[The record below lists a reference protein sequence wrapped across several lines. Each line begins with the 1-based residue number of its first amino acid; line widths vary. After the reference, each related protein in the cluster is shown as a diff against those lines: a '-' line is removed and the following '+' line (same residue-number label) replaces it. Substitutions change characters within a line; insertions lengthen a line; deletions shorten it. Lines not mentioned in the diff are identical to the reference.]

1 MRGQTTLDFAVG
13 VSVFLVVV
21 AFVLT
26 FVPGMLQPFESS
38 VQQETA
44 RADSLAEELGAE
56 LLAEDVGTPY
66 VLDRECTFIFFE
78 DESRSPALPDDGENT
93 DDDPEF
99 ADPFGTGTT
108 STDCNF
114 EDTPLESRLSLETD
128 AGAVNVRIRLVA
140 PVESVAG
147 VQGADGD
154 GQPDTLCLDANDNR
168 VVEADDPLDDS
179 DGNQACQT
187 FNGDDDVVLSTGDTP
202 TSSSSIITA
211 RRAVSLEGGFAD
223 GNTDA
228 ILVVEVW

>member
-44 RADSLAEELGAE
+44 TADRVAEELGAE
-56 LLAEDVGTPY
+56 LLAEEVGTPY
-66 VLDRECTFIFFE
+66 ILDRECTFIFFE

-93 DDDPEF
+93 DGDPEF
-99 ADPFGTGTT
+99 ADPFGTGAV
-108 STDCNF
+108 STVCNF

-128 AGAVNVRIRLVA
+128 SGAVNIRIRLIA
-140 PVESVAG
+140 PVESVSG
-147 VQGADGD
+147 VEGADGD
-154 GQPDTLCLDANDNR
+154 GQPDTLCLDANDDR
-168 VVEADDPLDDS
+168 IVEADDPRDDS
-179 DGNQACQT
+179 DGNTACQIT
-187 FNGDDDVVLSTGDTP
+187 DGDDDVVLSTGDQP
-202 TSSSSIITA
+202 TESSSIITA
-211 RRAVSLEGGFAD
+211 RRVVSVEGGFAD

-228 ILVVEVW
+228 ILIVEVW